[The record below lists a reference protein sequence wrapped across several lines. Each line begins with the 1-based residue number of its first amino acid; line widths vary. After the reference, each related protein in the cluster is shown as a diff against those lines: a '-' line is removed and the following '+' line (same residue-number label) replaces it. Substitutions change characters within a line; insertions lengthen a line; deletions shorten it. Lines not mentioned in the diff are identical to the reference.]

1 MRPLLVVECSCVV
14 DVSCSLCSFY
24 RDIKDTTVGTLS
36 QRITNQLMGLKGLS
50 QQLNEIHTYLDKVA
64 SGQLPVNHQ
73 IIYLL
78 QVTQHIM
85 YTSFSYNFAHML
97 HPAIGDRLPACVTQF
112 TEYF

>member
-1 MRPLLVVECSCVV
+1 M
-14 DVSCSLCSFY
+14 SLCLKRFKELAVIVSKSSEVVVCD

-50 QQLNEIHTYLDKVA
+50 QQLNDIHSYLDKVA

-78 QVTQHIM
+78 QV
-85 YTSFSYNFAHML
+85 S
-97 HPAIGDRLPACVTQF
+97 
-112 TEYF
+112 

>member
-1 MRPLLVVECSCVV
+1 M
-14 DVSCSLCSFY
+14 FNN

-50 QQLNEIHTYLDKVA
+50 QQLNEIHSYLDKVS

-78 QVTQHIM
+78 QVRTAISSIVGCNIVSCSQCLQNRLFC
-85 YTSFSYNFAHML
+85 TSRI
-97 HPAIGDRLPACVTQF
+97 P
-112 TEYF
+112 

>member
-1 MRPLLVVECSCVV
+1 VAGEYIGWLSH
-14 DVSCSLCSFY
+14 

-50 QQLNEIHTYLDKVA
+50 QQLNDIHSYLDKVA

-78 QVTQHIM
+78 QVISVM
-85 YTSFSYNFAHML
+85 
-97 HPAIGDRLPACVTQF
+97 
-112 TEYF
+112 

>member
-1 MRPLLVVECSCVV
+1 MSGVRINA
-14 DVSCSLCSFY
+14 VSVIMNVWC

-50 QQLNEIHTYLDKVA
+50 QQLNEIHSYLDKVA

-78 QVTQHIM
+78 QVRHCCIM
-85 YTSFSYNFAHML
+85 STTVPHN
-97 HPAIGDRLPACVTQF
+97 C
-112 TEYF
+112 